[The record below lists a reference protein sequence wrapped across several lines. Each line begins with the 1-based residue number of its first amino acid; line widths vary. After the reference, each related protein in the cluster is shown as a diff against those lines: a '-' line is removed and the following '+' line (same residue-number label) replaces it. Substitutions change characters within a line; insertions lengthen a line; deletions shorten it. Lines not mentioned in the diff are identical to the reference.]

1 MSLKDRLSSL
11 SDRQTA
17 VIYLG
22 QAGFLLSHGGMT
34 VLVDPYLSY
43 SVDKAVEKGD
53 GMWTRRYAPPYT
65 PEELSFADYVFLS
78 HDHLDHADPET
89 VFALSACSEAEF
101 VCSAAIA
108 DKICSYGASRVLSVK
123 EGFPLECG
131 AFSVRLLPAA
141 HEQIHRDGN
150 GDCAEC
156 GFLFDFDGVWVYH
169 AGDSLVYDGLCEAV
183 SGADVMLLPVHG
195 NGFFRRADDIV
206 GHTGAYDAARLASA
220 ASAKLL
226 IPMHFDLY
234 AGNSVPAS
242 AVGDIISA
250 AAPGLDFRLPEPG
263 KGWVITPRNTKITVE
278 DFR

>member
-108 DKICSYGASRVLSVK
+108 DKYAPTVRRVCC
-123 EGFPLECG
+123 P
-131 AFSVRLLPAA
+131 
-141 HEQIHRDGN
+141 
-150 GDCAEC
+150 
-156 GFLFDFDGVWVYH
+156 
-169 AGDSLVYDGLCEAV
+169 
-183 SGADVMLLPVHG
+183 
-195 NGFFRRADDIV
+195 
-206 GHTGAYDAARLASA
+206 
-220 ASAKLL
+220 
-226 IPMHFDLY
+226 
-234 AGNSVPAS
+234 
-242 AVGDIISA
+242 
-250 AAPGLDFRLPEPG
+250 
-263 KGWVITPRNTKITVE
+263 
-278 DFR
+278 